1 MSFEVIMLIIFWITI
16 ITLAILE
23 CKVRNKEIKEEN

>member
-1 MSFEVIMLIIFWITI
+1 MSFEVVMLIIFWITI

-23 CKVRNKEIKEEN
+23 CRARNKEIE

>member
-1 MSFEVIMLIIFWITI
+1 MSFEVIILIIFWITI

-23 CKVRNKEIKEEN
+23 CKARNKEIKEEN